1 MQKGKVNVHKINV
14 REFRGE
20 REHCKS
26 WSSWGRFLE
35 ELMFEHDFEGWVGL
49 NCSIEDERY
58 SRQGG

>member
-1 MQKGKVNVHKINV
+1 MSESSEEKENTV
-14 REFRGE
+14 
-20 REHCKS
+20 S
-26 WSSWGRFLE
+26 WSSWGRILE